1 MQQIVP
7 HRRALVALSI
17 FVVGLAG
24 WPVPTGAQ
32 ISTVTITSVVSDAT
46 GTATGTLGSGITTVL
61 GGTGDLGGTPG
72 ALGASALTGQ
82 IPGLLTGEVLHAATI
97 GGPGQVVSDV
107 STANLVLEVGGTT
120 IEADLVTA
128 KATSSPG
135 AAGSGSASI
144 VNLSING
151 VPIAVS
157 GAPNQT
163 IAILG
168 GQVAINEVVQSSPTG
183 VVVNALHI
191 TVPGAADVII
201 ASAAADASTVT
212 GQASAV
218 QAAGL

>member
-1 MQQIVP
+1 MRHIVP
-7 HRRALVALSI
+7 HRWALVALSML
-17 FVVGLAG
+17 VVGLAG

-32 ISTVTITSVVSDAT
+32 ISTGTITSIVADAT

-191 TVPGAADVII
+191 SVPGAADVII
-201 ASAAADASTVT
+201 GSAAADASTVT
-212 GQASAV
+212 GQASVVRAT
-218 QAAGL
+218 GL